1 MSDTQRF
8 WIAFGDIH
16 ENITPLSKIA
26 DVEQAA
32 GILVSG
38 DLTNAT
44 GRPQAEQILQS
55 IALRNPV
62 IHAQIGNMDTPAVDA
77 LLTERG
83 INVHARTVDLGQGV
97 CLASVGYSTPTPF
110 QTPSEVSDEHMT
122 TWARQ
127 VLEQARQWEQ
137 VIFMVHTPPH
147 GTALDRLHSGLHVGS
162 PGVRAMIEEFQPDLV
177 LTGHIHEAQG
187 QDQIGRSR
195 IYNPGSFA
203 QGGYVRITHDSS
215 GLRAEL
221 RSAL

>member
-1 MSDTQRF
+1 MADTERF

-16 ENITPLSKIA
+16 EHIRHLDQIPH
-26 DVEQAA
+26 VEDAA

-44 GRPQAEQILQS
+44 GRPQAEHLLQS

-62 IHAQIGNMDTPAVDA
+62 LHAQIGNMDTKEVDA

-83 INVHARTVDLGQGV
+83 VNVHGKIVDLGQGI

-110 QTPSEVSDEHMT
+110 RTPSEVSEDQMIQ
-122 TWARQ
+122 WVRQ
-127 VLEQARQWEQ
+127 VLVEAQNWEH
-137 VIFMVHTPPH
+137 VILMVHTPPH
-147 GTALDRLHSGLHVGS
+147 ETALDRLHSGAHVGS
-162 PGVRAMIEEFQPDLV
+162 PGVRAMIEEFQPALV
-177 LTGHIHEAQG
+177 ITGHIHEAQG

-221 RSAL
+221 RSAV